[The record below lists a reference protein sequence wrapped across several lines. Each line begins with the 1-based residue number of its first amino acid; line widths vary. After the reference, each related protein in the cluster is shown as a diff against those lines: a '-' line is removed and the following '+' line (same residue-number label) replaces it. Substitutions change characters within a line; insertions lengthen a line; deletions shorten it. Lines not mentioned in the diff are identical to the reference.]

1 VDPFKLELKNKIP
14 ELDLTLD
21 QLYNDDE
28 TNWKFLPD
36 RTFVSST
43 EKTAPVRKIEKQ
55 RINFLACT
63 NATGNH
69 KAKPLVIRKA
79 KTPLAT
85 KNVLCPMD
93 YDHSK

>member
-55 RINFLACT
+55 RIIFLACT

-69 KAKPLVIRKA
+69 KAKPLEIIKQNHWLSVKQKR
-79 KTPLAT
+79 
-85 KNVLCPMD
+85 
-93 YDHSK
+93 H